1 MHPLLLRLHS
11 GDRRD
16 LGATDEVV
24 ADLLALPEAELAE
37 TFDALFEGLFVDE
50 ALIRSRAIHV
60 VERVTRQRPKLLR
73 VHKRSLLGSVPQSDL
88 WAVRAQWCLIVP
100 RLALSEREIDQVV
113 TILHGYL
120 NDQRSFV
127 RTAAMQ
133 GFADLSRQHPPL
145 WDEIKPTIQ
154 QLTATGSAAM
164 RARGRKLLKE
174 MP

>member
-24 ADLLALPEAELAE
+24 ADMLALPEAELAE

-88 WAVRAQWCLIVP
+88 WEVRAQWCLIVP
-100 RLALSEREIDQVV
+100 RLALTEREIDQVV
-113 TILHGYL
+113 TILHGY
-120 NDQRSFV
+120 
-127 RTAAMQ
+127 
-133 GFADLSRQHPPL
+133 
-145 WDEIKPTIQ
+145 
-154 QLTATGSAAM
+154 
-164 RARGRKLLKE
+164 
-174 MP
+174 